1 MIYGTILIKLCPF
14 YYRVSR
20 SIRRVRKKGEREGSR
35 EGGRQTAAGGG
46 GGVKVKREAEN
57 EVRRKGNRQA
67 GRISKDLITSSVM
80 QFLEEML
87 NLFKF

>member
-1 MIYGTILIKLCPF
+1 M
-14 YYRVSR
+14 
-20 SIRRVRKKGEREGSR
+20 EEGL
-35 EGGRQTAAGGG
+35 QTAARGE
-46 GGVKVKREAEN
+46 GVKVKRKAEN
-57 EVRRKGNRQA
+57 EVRKEGDRQA

>member
-35 EGGRQTAAGGG
+35 DGGRQTAAG

-57 EVRRKGNRQA
+57 EVRREGNRQA